1 MIDDVSLWSKLE
13 STHSILLVPIE
24 QIDDIQDVSAR
35 IVGGK
40 VNLLE
45 TGGVVRPLRP
55 PLLATGTGL
64 SMAKQLQKFTATK
77 IMNKSERNRKNS

>member
-45 TGGVVRPLRP
+45 TGGGRSTAPTSPLGNGDGP
-55 PLLATGTGL
+55 VDGQTV
-64 SMAKQLQKFTATK
+64 AK
-77 IMNKSERNRKNS
+77 IYSD